1 MALSDEDVRE
11 ILRII
16 DESQLSELHLTTE
29 GFVLHV
35 VRGGAPEKP
44 ADSPPGATRGGE
56 SAVSPGAPVGRGR
69 GTVEATTPDPAG
81 ARGHVVGEA
90 IGASAA
96 GGPGRTEEE
105 ASVVPAAADRESADD
120 DGTVTIAA
128 PMLGTFYRAESPGE
142 APFVEVGSR
151 VGADTTVGIIE
162 VMKMMNSVPAGVAG
176 TIVEVCLENGEVV
189 ESGAPLFRVQPDSNR
204 ETGA

>member
-16 DESQLSELHLTTE
+16 DESQLSELHLETE

-35 VRGGAPEKP
+35 LRGGAAGDTNEWPPET
-44 ADSPPGATRGGE
+44 TREGQ
-56 SAVSPGAPVGRGR
+56 SVVSPGAPVGPGSTMA
-69 GTVEATTPDPAG
+69 GATTAG
-81 ARGHVVGEA
+81 APV
-90 IGASAA
+90 
-96 GGPGRTEEE
+96 GPGRIEGE
-105 ASVVPAAADRESADD
+105 APTPPTSPSVPEH
-120 DGTVTIAA
+120 DGTMVIAA

-176 TIVEVCLENGEVV
+176 TIVEVCLENAEVV
-189 ESGAPLFRVQPDSNR
+189 ESGAPLFRVQPDANG
-204 ETGA
+204 ETAA